1 MAKKYLLGL
10 DLGTDSVGW
19 CVTDENDQIV
29 KKGGKSL
36 WGARLFEEAQPA
48 SDRRAKRTNRR
59 RLARRKQRIDLL
71 QLLFK
76 EEIDKVDPTFFLRLN
91 ESAYQQDDKSA
102 AISSYDNLLFVD
114 KDYSDR
120 DYHKEYPTIY
130 HLRKALI
137 EKAEKADIRLIY
149 LALAHMVKYRGN
161 FLNEGQTISPFDPEE
176 GEALFK
182 ELNESLSEIDDAKQ
196 LTFSQDFVQ
205 SLKEKVVT
213 ARGINA
219 KKDAL
224 VELFGANDKYSKNV
238 VFKLIAG
245 GKTQTKDIFDNDS
258 DEEIDPKDIQFDDAA
273 FEEKFGKLSE
283 TFSNSPALK
292 MVAVCKKIYDFLL
305 LGRLLGDA
313 KTLSDSMVQRYE
325 RHKKDLAAL
334 KSYVKK
340 KEKEGSLPKGTYN
353 NLFRIYDEKIDNYV
367 RYIGLTNTTSK
378 DGKGKTRIRCA
389 HCSRDAFYAYLKK
402 TLGLDAKSLKIDELD
417 PFLKDV
423 YLKIDDR
430 VYLERQNSSDNGVY
444 PYQLNKQ
451 EMEVILEKQ
460 SKYYEFLNSKDAEG
474 ISTKEKIAKILEF
487 KIPYY
492 VGPLIC
498 GNDKDPRGHFSWIKK
513 NDDKAKI
520 YPWNFDKIVDKDASA
535 QEFIKRMLNKC
546 TYLPD
551 CYCLPKASLLFQE
564 YEVLSLLNKVTV
576 NGKFMSKEMKAD
588 LIENLFKTKTKVTTK
603 IIKDYFKG
611 KTDHEPEVLTSG
623 GKELTDLNASM
634 SSYVFFSKVLG
645 KEYVDTHVGQ
655 VEDII
660 RDLTIFEDSS
670 IVKRRLETK
679 YGISDKQA
687 VNAIKNKRLTGWG
700 RLSRELLE
708 LKTPFETSDG
718 EIIEKSLISLMRDT
732 NLNLME
738 LINDNKFTFG
748 EQIRDANN
756 DFDDMVKTPEEKHKA
771 IVDFVDDSYVS
782 PGMKRPLIQAMAI
795 IEDVEKILHAPIDE
809 YYIECTRSNREEKKQ
824 KDSRKDFI
832 ANQYKEAKK
841 FALSA
846 IEKEALSNASGKLD
860 DVNLGKFRSDKYFLY
875 FLQMGRDAYSLE
887 PIDLNDLGNY
897 DIDHIIPQ
905 SLVKDDSVSNRVLVH
920 SSLNRNKSATYPLTD
935 ATFKC
940 GREKATAFYRFLKQA
955 GLMTEKKFAALTRT
969 TPLSE
974 EELTSFVNRQLV
986 YTNQAVK
993 ALVSL
998 IGRFQKDQN
1007 GKTPKVVYSKAENVS
1022 TFRQKYDI
1030 VKSRDANDFHHAHD
1044 AYLNICVGRAIATYF
1059 DRFVKYSLYGK
1070 NGKDDNSARFMSK
1083 VNSRQASL
1091 NLYNVFDEY
1100 FDENGVCHRSQL
1112 LDSDGGVVWDYST
1125 FVPMIKKNIY
1135 SRFDVMTTTMQYIK
1149 GGALMKETIYPKGK
1163 NLIPL
1168 KMSGPLSDTSKYGG
1182 KSQINYGFYAL
1193 IERVSGKKHTTFLAS
1208 LPNMYCKPG
1217 DINSIVSY
1225 LKNNDI
1231 ECERVIS
1238 PCLRINMAL
1247 RSGSSKVIVS
1257 GVNGALKAYYLKT
1270 AVPNFYNE
1278 IEIKIIKKI
1287 RKLLDFLSKQRTPI
1301 SSKRESWAKVEE
1313 TISEYMPT
1321 DSSCIVISPAKDE
1334 KSSAIKVTSDELS
1347 AIYSKMANL
1356 DLKHLALLTG
1366 MKSVVERIKTIDAMN
1381 AFEAL
1386 PIYAK
1391 AYQIMQ
1397 LVQYFNST
1405 IQRVDLSLLGGS
1417 GSAGGLTISANL
1429 PANCS
1434 IVVESPTGFFTKTL
1448 WKGC

>member
-102 AISSYDNLLFVD
+102 AISTYDNLLFVD

-120 DYHKEYPTIY
+120 DYHKEYPTVY

-137 EKAEKADIRLIY
+137 EKDEKADIRLIY
-149 LALAHMVKYRGN
+149 LALAHTIKYRGN

-176 GEALFK
+176 GEALFE

-224 VELFGANDKYSKNV
+224 VELFGASDKYSKNV

-367 RYIGLTNTTSK
+367 RFIGLTNTTSK

-402 TLGLDAKSLKIDELD
+402 TLGLDAKNLKIDELD

-474 ISTKEKIAKILEF
+474 ISTKEKIVKILEF

-535 QEFIKRMLNKC
+535 QEFINRMLNKC

-603 IIKDYFKG
+603 MIKDYFKG

-660 RDLTIFEDSS
+660 RDLTVFEDSS

-679 YGISDKQA
+679 YGITDKQA
-687 VNAIKNKRLTGWG
+687 INAIKNKRLTGWG

-824 KDSRKDFI
+824 KDSRKTKLEELYKTARKA
-832 ANQYKEAKK
+832 ANYDIYSKIVENATND
-841 FALSA
+841 L
-846 IEKEALSNASGKLD
+846 EKAD
-860 DVNLGKFRSDKYFLY
+860 LGEFRSDKYYLY

-998 IGRFQKDQN
+998 IGRFQKNRN

-1070 NGKDDNSARFMSK
+1070 NGKDGNSARFLSK

-1112 LDSDGGVVWDYST
+1112 LDTDGGVVWDYST

-1149 GGALMKETIYPKGK
+1149 GGEFLDETIKRKGSG
-1163 NLIPL
+1163 LVPM

-1182 KSQINYGFYAL
+1182 KSGVKCHFFAL
-1193 IERVSGKKHTTFLAS
+1193 AKCIFGKKKNVILAS
-1208 LPNMYCKPG
+1208 LPALYCKPYDTA
-1217 DINSIVSY
+1217 DIVAY
-1225 LKNNDI
+1225 LKSKNY
-1231 ECERVIS
+1231 ECVEILS
-1238 PCLRINMAL
+1238 PCLKVNTTLVR
-1247 RSGSSKVIVS
+1247 GSSKVVVS
-1257 GVNGALKAYYLKT
+1257 GASVPLKRYYIKN
-1270 AVPNFYNE
+1270 VSPVFYNE
-1278 IEIKIIKKI
+1278 AETKTIKKI
-1287 RKLLDFLSKQRTPI
+1287 RKLIDFLSKQKA
-1301 SSKRESWAKVEE
+1301 SVGSKVESWDKVEQV
-1313 TISEYMPT
+1313 IHDYMVVR
-1321 DSSCIVISPAKDE
+1321 DDGVVISPAKDE
-1334 KSSAIKVTSDELS
+1334 NSHEIVLMTSELNS
-1347 AIYSKMANL
+1347 LYVKLANA
-1356 DLKHLALLTG
+1356 DKKHLSLLVG
-1366 MKSVVERIKTIDAMN
+1366 MKSVVDFLGTI
-1381 AFEAL
+1381 EAKQKFASL
-1386 PIYAK
+1386 PLYAK
-1391 AYQIMQ
+1391 AFQIIQ
-1397 LVQYFNST
+1397 LVQYFNSK
-1405 IQRVDLSLLGGS
+1405 IQTVDLKLLGGS
-1417 GSAGGLTISANL
+1417 GMAGILGISANL
-1429 PANCS
+1429 PTDCS
-1434 IVVESPTGFFTKTL
+1434 IIVESPTGFFTKTL